1 MNFGWWY
8 VGGWWVPLC
17 FAIIASKWYIDSEEK
32 MLYSSVV
39 PPFHQHSR
47 DYCRHWEGSRFEP
60 GVGGGKLCMFAS
72 ERYERSAVVGGLF
85 ITSAHCLGSLNFSC
99 VLHHS
104 ICFCNI
110 YIYIVWMSTCK
121 MLQTGVFWTD
131 WKSIFGHPLAI
142 KTGKGKAQPSILVNK
157 LQLRFGSCA

>member
-85 ITSAHCLGSLNFSC
+85 ITSAHCLGSLNFTC

-110 YIYIVWMSTCK
+110 YIYCVDVDMQNAPDWCFLNWLKIYI
-121 MLQTGVFWTD
+121 WT
-131 WKSIFGHPLAI
+131 SFGNQNWQRKGAAFNI
-142 KTGKGKAQPSILVNK
+142 GK
-157 LQLRFGSCA
+157 

>member
-85 ITSAHCLGSLNFSC
+85 ITSAHCLGSLNFTC

-110 YIYIVWMSTCK
+110 YIYILCGCRHAKCSRLVFFELIENLYLDILWQSK
-121 MLQTGVFWTD
+121 LVKERRSLQYW
-131 WKSIFGHPLAI
+131 
-142 KTGKGKAQPSILVNK
+142 
-157 LQLRFGSCA
+157 